1 MSHSNVPSATS
12 IQRADF
18 VVNLM
23 KYIVVT
29 ESSHQRRNGRK
40 NRQRKT
46 ARELAGESEGLE
58 RKELGRAER
67 IGAEPR
73 VLERSSE
80 RLDAPTAVA
89 AKEMMKMI
97 MMC

>member
-1 MSHSNVPSATS
+1 
-12 IQRADF
+12 
-18 VVNLM
+18 M

-73 VLERSSE
+73 VVFSLERSSE